1 MQNRTGIIILT
12 GVIAAICIYFLSF
25 TFVSR
30 GVKADAEAYATNKQG
45 VVDRDKKQHYLD
57 SLWKEPIYL
66 GSTLQE
72 VTERELG
79 LGLDLQ
85 GGMHV
90 VLEVSPADILRSL
103 SGNNRDPK
111 FNEALK
117 LAVEDQKTSSTSF
130 VDLFASEFKKLAPD
144 TKLASVFATSAN
156 RSKINFQ
163 SSDTEVRK
171 LLNDEVNGATTRAFQ
186 IIQARVDKF
195 GVANPNIQRLPGSGR
210 IQIELPGVDNPE
222 RIRRLLTGAAKLE
235 FTEVYRLNE
244 LAPAIEGMGAYLLS
258 QEAARKAALKTTATT
273 PATGSAAQ
281 GASSLESQLAQGSKK
296 DSTAKNDTA
305 AASAQGTALT
315 QLFLPV
321 GQDQL
326 GVYLKDT
333 ARANDVLN
341 APEVKGLFPADAFFA
356 WDRKTFKATDGKEIL
371 PLYFLK
377 KAGGRAPLEGDV
389 ITEASNDYDDRGRP
403 EVTMNM
409 NPEGARKWKNL
420 TAANVGRPVAIL
432 LDNLVYTAPNVQNEI
447 PNGRSSISGN
457 FTVEETKDMANVL
470 KAGKLPAPTNIVE
483 ESVVGATLGSEAVSA
498 GVLSSI
504 IGILLV
510 LAFVVFYYNRAGFIA
525 DIALIVNLFFLM
537 GVMASLGAVL
547 TMPGIAG
554 IVLSIGMAVDANVL
568 IFERIK
574 EELELGKTFKL
585 AVSDGFKNAL
595 SSIIDSNVT
604 TFLTGIVLFIF
615 GTGLILG
622 FATTLIIGI
631 LTSLFAAI
639 FITRLLLEYYIR
651 NGKTLSFSSTW
662 AKNLF
667 ADSNFD
673 FVSRRKLYY
682 TVSSIIIAAGIIS
695 AVFKGFGLGV
705 DFKGGRSYVIRF
717 EKTVSTEDVRNS
729 LETVLGGSPEVKT
742 YGGTGIGANQVK
754 VTTPYLVDDNSQGA
768 DKKAEATIYQGLSAI
783 KGNPAKIE
791 SSQKVGPTIAY
802 DLLTSALWSIL
813 LAVAVV
819 FVYILIRFKKL
830 AFGYG
835 AVVAMFHDVLIILAI
850 FSIFNGLL
858 PFSLDVDQAF
868 VGALLTIMGYSM
880 NDTVVV
886 FDRVREY
893 LAENKGKKESIA
905 TIINNALNST
915 LSRTAVTGF
924 STILVLLVLFIFG
937 GETIRGFSFAMLIG
951 VVVGTYSSLFV
962 ATPIVV
968 DALTNAQE
976 KEALTPTIAT
986 AADKKTGFDAIPAD
1000 FTSAAP
1006 ATPEEFTAKK
1016 EKKDKKPLIRP
1027 SQS

>member
-1 MQNRTGIIILT
+1 MQNRTGILILT

-30 GVKADAEAYATNKQG
+30 SIKADAEAYATTKDGQI
-45 VVDRDKKQHYLD
+45 DRNKKQHYLD
-57 SLWKEPIYL
+57 SLWKEPVYL

-90 VLEVSPADILRSL
+90 VLEVSPAEILRSL

-111 FNEALK
+111 FNQALK
-117 LAVEDQKTSSTSF
+117 QAVEDQKTSNTPF
-130 VDLFASEFKKLAPD
+130 VDLFANEFKKIAPD
-144 TKLASVFATSAN
+144 TKLATVFATSAN
-156 RSKINFQ
+156 RSKINYQ
-163 SSDTEVRK
+163 STDTEVRK
-171 LLNDEVNGATTRAFQ
+171 LLSNEVDDATKRAFQ

-244 LAPAIEGMGAYLLS
+244 LAPAIEGMGAYLLR
-258 QEAARKAALKTTATT
+258 EETARKAALKATAPTTGTA
-273 PATGSAAQ
+273 PQ
-281 GASSLESQLAQGSKK
+281 GTSSLESQLAQGAKK
-296 DSTAKNDTA
+296 DSTAKTDTA
-305 AASAQGTALT
+305 ASAAQGTALT
-315 QLFLPV
+315 QLFLPI

-333 ARANDVLN
+333 ARANEVLN
-341 APEVKGLFPADAFFA
+341 AAEVRSLFPGDVVFA

-377 KAGGRAPLEGDV
+377 KPGGRAPLEGDV
-389 ITEASNDYDDRGRP
+389 ITDASNDYDDRGRP

-409 NPEGARKWKNL
+409 NAEGARKWKNL
-420 TAANVGRPVAIL
+420 TAANIGRPVAIL

-483 ESVVGATLGSEAVSA
+483 ESIVGATLGSEAVSA

-504 IGILLV
+504 VGILLV
-510 LAFVVFYYNRAGFIA
+510 LAFVVFYYNRAGLIA
-525 DIALIVNLFFLM
+525 DLALFVNLFFLL

-574 EELELGKTFKL
+574 EELALGKGFKQ
-585 AVSDGFKNAL
+585 AVGDGFQNAL

-604 TFLTGIVLFIF
+604 TFLTGIVLFMF

-639 FITRLLLEYYIR
+639 FITRLILEYYIR
-651 NGKTLSFSSTW
+651 NGKTLTFSSAW

-682 TVSSIIIAAGIIS
+682 TVSSVIIAAGIIS
-695 AVFKGFGLGV
+695 AIFKGFGLGV
-705 DFKGGRSYVIRF
+705 DFKGGRSYVVRF
-717 EKTVSTEDVRNS
+717 EKSVSTDEVRSS
-729 LETVLGGSPEVKT
+729 LESVLGAAPEVKT
-742 YGGTGIGANQVK
+742 YGGTGIGSNQVK
-754 VTTPYLVDDNSQGA
+754 VTTPYLIDDNSQGA
-768 DKKAEATIYQGLSAI
+768 DKRAEATIYKGLSSI

-802 DLLTSALWSIL
+802 DILTSALWSIL

-819 FVYILIRFKKL
+819 FAYILIRFKRL

-850 FSIFNGLL
+850 FTFFNGLL

-893 LAENKGKKESIA
+893 LNENKGKKESIP

-951 VVVGTYSSLFV
+951 VIVGTYSSLFV

-968 DALTNAQE
+968 DSLSRDQE
-976 KEALTPTIAT
+976 KGENLSDKPAVAE
-986 AADKKTGFDAIPAD
+986 KKTGFDAIPAD

-1006 ATPEEFTAKK
+1006 ATPSEFTAKK

>member
-1 MQNRTGIIILT
+1 MQNKTGILILT

-30 GVKADAEAYATNKQG
+30 NIKSDAEAYATNKQS
-45 VVDRDKKQHYLD
+45 VVDRNKKQHYLD
-57 SLWKEPIYL
+57 SLWKEPVYL

-90 VLEVSPADILRSL
+90 VLEVSPSDILRSL

-111 FNEALK
+111 FNQALK
-117 LAVEDQKTSSTSF
+117 QALEDQKTSNTSF
-130 VDLFASEFKKLAPD
+130 VDLFASAFKKLAPD

-244 LAPAIEGMGAYLLS
+244 LAPAIEGIGAYLLA
-258 QEAARKAALKTTATT
+258 QEAARKAAVKTTAPT
-273 PATGSAAQ
+273 TGSAAK
-281 GASSLESQLAQGSKK
+281 GASSLETQLAQGSKK

-305 AASAQGTALT
+305 AAAAQGTALT

-333 ARANDVLN
+333 ARANAVLN

-377 KAGGRAPLEGDV
+377 KSGGRAPLEGDV
-389 ITEASNDYDDRGRP
+389 ITDAANDYDDRGRP

-510 LAFVVFYYNRAGFIA
+510 LGFVVFYYNRAGLIA

-574 EELELGKTFKL
+574 EELELGKSFKV
-585 AVSDGFKNAL
+585 AVTDGFKNAM

-651 NGKTLSFSSTW
+651 NGKTLSFTSSW

-667 ADSNFD
+667 ADSDFD

-682 TVSSIIIAAGIIS
+682 TVSSVIIGLGIIS
-695 AVFKGFGLGV
+695 AIFRGFGLGV

-717 EKTVSTEDVRNS
+717 EKTVSTDDVRNA
-729 LETVLGGSPEVKT
+729 LEPVLGGSPEVKT

-768 DKKAEATIYQGLSAI
+768 DKKAEATVYKGLSSI
-783 KGNPAKIE
+783 QGNPAKIE

-850 FSIFNGLL
+850 FSIFNGFL

-893 LAENKGKKESIA
+893 LAENKGKKETIA

-951 VVVGTYSSLFV
+951 VIVGTYSSLFV

-968 DALTNAQE
+968 DSLSRDQE
-976 KEALTPTIAT
+976 KEVIVPTISE
-986 AADKKTGFDAIPAD
+986 KKTGFDAIPAD
-1000 FTSAAP
+1000 FTTAAP

-1016 EKKDKKPLIRP
+1016 EKKEKKPLIRP